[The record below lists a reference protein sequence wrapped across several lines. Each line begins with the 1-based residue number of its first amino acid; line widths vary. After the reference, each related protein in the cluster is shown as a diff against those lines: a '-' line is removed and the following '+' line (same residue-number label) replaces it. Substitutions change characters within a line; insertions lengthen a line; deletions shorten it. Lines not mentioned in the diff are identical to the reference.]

1 MKTIIIILFSFLFAF
16 SANAE
21 SNKWTT
27 QNTLLEVTGQTLRLI
42 DFSQTLQ
49 IARQPERY
57 SEINPIMGK
66 HPSTEKV
73 CVYFVTYMIGSF
85 AISYFLPEPYRTAW
99 QSINIVLQFPVI
111 AHNFNVGLGIRF

>member
-1 MKTIIIILFSFLFAF
+1 MKIIIILLLSSLFAF
-16 SANAE
+16 LANAE
-21 SNKWTT
+21 SDKWTT

-42 DFSQTLQ
+42 DFGQTLQ

-57 SEINPIMGK
+57 GEKNSIMGE

-73 CVYFVTYMIGSF
+73 CAYFATYMIGSF

-99 QSINIVLQFPVI
+99 QSINIIL
-111 AHNFNVGLGIRF
+111 